1 MIIESDNHK
10 EHIDKLL
17 NHSIHIKDIEYSD
30 DTNIIILQTCTT
42 DRDKGYYLLIG
53 FEI

>member
-1 MIIESDNHK
+1 MNINVI
-10 EHIDKLL
+10 IDKI
-17 NHSIHIKDIEYSD
+17 NIKDIEYNH